1 MLSRSPQLPN
11 IDLRK
16 LKFFAAV
23 ARAGSFVAASRDLHV
38 SQPAVSYQVI
48 ELERELGVK
57 LLDRQARGVSLTPAG
72 THFLGQVEELLAN
85 LHSMINS
92 LDAFRTE
99 VFGTIAFGLTPTCS
113 RLLAHHLLSLC
124 TPENRLQLA
133 FQQGLTDELQRQITA
148 GTLDL
153 ALFYDPSAIAG
164 QRVFPM
170 FYEDVYLIGPPE
182 VLPKGDDDIRL
193 ADIADIPLVLDQ
205 RLNVLRRKIEKAAVQ
220 AQVKLNVVLET
231 NDVTLKRSFMSNQ
244 RYCTLVHHGLFSD
257 QIKEGQL
264 NAKRVVDPVIERK
277 LSLVARQ
284 GVSAPIV
291 DFFLAAVRAIVDE
304 RIAEGEVKWRL

>member
-1 MLSRSPQLPN
+1 MLSKSPQLPN

-72 THFLGQVEELLAN
+72 THFLGQVEELLSN
-85 LHSMINS
+85 LHAMINS

-99 VFGTIAFGLTPTCS
+99 VFGTVAFGLTPTCS

-124 TPENRLQLA
+124 TQENRLQLA
-133 FQQGLTDELQRQITA
+133 FQQGLTDDLQRQITA

-182 VLPKGDDDIRL
+182 VLAKDGDDIRL

-205 RLNVLRRKIEKAAVQ
+205 RLNVLRRKIERAAAE

-284 GVSAPIV
+284 GVSALIV
-291 DFFLAAVRAIVDE
+291 DFFLDAVRSIVDE